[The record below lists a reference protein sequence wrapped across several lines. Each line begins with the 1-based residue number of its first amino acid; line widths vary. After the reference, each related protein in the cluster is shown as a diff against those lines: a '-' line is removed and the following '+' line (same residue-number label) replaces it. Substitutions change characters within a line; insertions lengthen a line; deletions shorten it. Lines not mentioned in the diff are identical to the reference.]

1 MDEIT
6 ALELDDD
13 TAFCGDVDRIR
24 LLRIA
29 DEGHS
34 FALQIEGAASLQDT
48 AYQANR
54 CIYRVSDEQLTEFS
68 ALIEREL

>member
-13 TAFCGDVDRIR
+13 TAFCGDADRIR

-29 DEGHS
+29 DE
-34 FALQIEGAASLQDT
+34 
-48 AYQANR
+48 
-54 CIYRVSDEQLTEFS
+54 
-68 ALIEREL
+68 

>member
-13 TAFCGDVDRIR
+13 TAFCGDADRLR

-48 AYQANR
+48 PHQANR
-54 CIYRVSDEQLTEFS
+54 CVYRISDALLTEFS